1 MEQAEQS
8 WRHRINVT
16 RNTKGK
22 SWDCTVEGIGHT
34 LDEAL
39 AESDR
44 LVAELEHR
52 YDTPVTEGIANADK
66 VAA

>member
-1 MEQAEQS
+1 MEQTEQS

-22 SWDCTVEGIGHT
+22 SWDCTVEGVGHT
-34 LDEAL
+34 LEEAL

-44 LVAELEHR
+44 LVAELEQR
-52 YDTPVTEGIANADK
+52 YDTPVAEAIADADK
-66 VAA
+66 KAA